1 MMQADNLMAFYQT
14 RVERFQHQFQ
24 HIQKQISTISKLRLA
39 MVAFIFISIYFIK
52 QVFFLYA
59 ILVLLLIGFLLLLY
73 IHQKKKREAE
83 RLNVL
88 IKINEAEAKHKQD
101 VFSDVFTNCDIP
113 LLPHPYR
120 DDLDII
126 GKHSLF
132 HYINRSGTISGA
144 NRVASLLLFGLEDES
159 KLIPQQQF
167 YKAWESD
174 VEARQAFQTEALL
187 SNEKKDDRAAIE
199 RWINQ
204 TEIFKHRSVLSFLRF
219 VLPLLTIASIVGTAL
234 GILPL
239 GIVLLFILINWS
251 ITGFYFKSVSLFHQE
266 ISEKGK
272 LLFRYASLLSII
284 QRKQFEDKKGKALQ
298 EQCKAASI
306 QLKKLSTLLEWFDAR
321 LNLAASFFLNTLFLY
336 DIQFVY
342 AIEKWKQKYKHNLPN
357 WLSAAT
363 ETEAAITF
371 ATLSFNHPQ
380 FVTPTVSDNVTF
392 QLQEVAHPLLANQH
406 VVANSLSFIQSQ
418 ALALV
423 TGANMAGKS
432 TFLRAIGV
440 NFILAKSGANVFAK
454 AFHFP
459 WITLRTGMR
468 TNDSLHDHQSYFYAE
483 LYRLKDIIETLQQGI
498 PQLIL
503 LDEILKGTN
512 SNDKLFGSQAL
523 IKQLINLPALSLIAT
538 HDVALGEMQTHY
550 PNKIQNVHFEPS
562 IVGDELHFD
571 YRLKPGI
578 AEKMNATFLMKKM
591 GIIPSEG

>member
-1 MMQADNLMAFYQT
+1 MAFYQT
-14 RVERFQHQFQ
+14 RVERFQQQLQ

-39 MVAFIFISIYFIK
+39 LVAFIFVSIYFIK
-52 QVFFLYA
+52 QAFFLYA
-59 ILVLLLIGFLLLLY
+59 VLLLLLIGFLLLLY
-73 IHQKKKREAE
+73 LHQKKKREAE
-83 RLNVL
+83 RLSIL
-88 IKINEAEAKHKQD
+88 IKINDAEAKHKQD
-101 VFSDVFTNCDIP
+101 IFSDVFTSCDIP

-120 DDLDII
+120 DDLDVI

-187 SNEKKDDRAAIE
+187 SGEKKEDRAAIE
-199 RWINQ
+199 RWLNQ
-204 TEIFKHRSVLSFLRF
+204 PAIFKQQSVLSFLRF

-239 GIVLLFILINWS
+239 GIVLIFILINWS

-284 QRKQFEDKKGKALQ
+284 QKKHFDDVKGKTLQ
-298 EQCKAASI
+298 EQCSAASI

-321 LNLAASFFLNTLFLY
+321 LNMAASFFLNTLFLY
-336 DIQFVY
+336 DIQLVY
-342 AIEKWKQKYKHNLPN
+342 AIEKWKQKYKNNLPA
-357 WLSAAT
+357 WLAAVT

-380 FVTPTVSDNVTF
+380 FVTPTVSDDLTF
-392 QLQEVAHPLLANQH
+392 QIQEVAHPLLANQH
-406 VVANSLSFIQSQ
+406 VVANSLSFTQMQ

-440 NFILAKSGANVFAK
+440 NFILAKAGANVFAK

-459 WITLRTGMR
+459 WVILHTGMR

-483 LYRLKDIIETLQQGI
+483 LHRLKDIIETLKQGI

-512 SNDKLFGSQAL
+512 SNDKLLGSQAL
-523 IKQLINLPALSLIAT
+523 IKQLITLPALSLIAT
-538 HDVALGEMQTHY
+538 HDVALGEMQNYY

>member
-1 MMQADNLMAFYQT
+1 MQADNLMAFYQT
-14 RVERFQHQFQ
+14 RVERFQQQFQ

-39 MVAFIFISIYFIK
+39 LVAFIFISIYFIK
-52 QVFFLYA
+52 QVLFLYA
-59 ILVLLLIGFLLLLY
+59 ILVLLLIGFLFLLY
-73 IHQKKKREAE
+73 LHQKRKKEAE
-83 RLNVL
+83 RLNIL
-88 IKINEAEAKHKQD
+88 IKINEAEVQHKQD
-101 VFSDVFTNCDIP
+101 VFSDVFTSCDIP

-187 SNEKKDDRAAIE
+187 SGEKKEDRAAIE

-204 TEIFKHRSVLSFLRF
+204 TEIFKQHAVLSFIRF
-219 VLPLLTIASIVGTAL
+219 VLPLLTIASIVGTIL

-284 QRKQFEDKKGKALQ
+284 QRKQFEDKRGKALQ
-298 EQCKAASI
+298 EQCMAANI

-321 LNLAASFFLNTLFLY
+321 LNMAASFFLNTLFLY
-336 DIQFVY
+336 DIQLVY

-357 WLSAAT
+357 WLSAVT

-380 FVTPTVSDNVTF
+380 FVTPTVSSQLTF

-406 VVANSLSFIQSQ
+406 VVANSLSFTQTQ

-432 TFLRAIGV
+432 TFLRATGV

-459 WITLRTGMR
+459 WISLRTGMR

-483 LYRLKDIIETLQQGI
+483 LHRLKDIIETLQQGI

-512 SNDKLFGSQAL
+512 SNDKLLGSQAL

-538 HDVALGEMQTHY
+538 HDVALGEMQNHY
-550 PNKIQNVHFEPS
+550 LDKIQNVHFEPS

>member
-1 MMQADNLMAFYQT
+1 MMQGDNLMAFYQT
-14 RVERFQHQFQ
+14 RVERFQQQFQ

-39 MVAFIFISIYFIK
+39 LVAFIFISIYFIK
-52 QVFFLYA
+52 QVLFLYA

-73 IHQKKKREAE
+73 LHQKKKREAE
-83 RLNVL
+83 RLNIL

-101 VFSDVFTNCDIP
+101 VFSDVFTSCDIP

-144 NRVASLLLFGLEDES
+144 NRVASLLLIGLEDES

-187 SNEKKDDRAAIE
+187 SGEKKEDRAAIE

-204 TEIFKHRSVLSFLRF
+204 TEIFKQHSVLSFLRF
-219 VLPLLTIASIVGTAL
+219 VLPLLTIASLIGTAL

-284 QRKQFEDKKGKALQ
+284 QKKQFEDKRGKALQ
-298 EQCKAASI
+298 EQCSAANL

-321 LNLAASFFLNTLFLY
+321 LNMAASFFLNTLFLY
-336 DIQFVY
+336 DIQLVY
-342 AIEKWKQKYKHNLPN
+342 AIEKWKKKYKHNLPN
-357 WLSAAT
+357 WLSAVT

-380 FVTPTVSDNVTF
+380 FVTPTVSSQLTF

-406 VVANSLSFIQSQ
+406 VVANSLSFTQTQ

-459 WITLRTGMR
+459 WISLRTGMR

-483 LYRLKDIIETLQQGI
+483 LNRLKDIIGTLQQGI

-512 SNDKLFGSQAL
+512 SNDKLLGSQAL

-538 HDVALGEMQTHY
+538 HDVALGEMQNHY
-550 PNKIQNVHFEPS
+550 PDKIQNVHFEPS
-562 IVGDELHFD
+562 IVGDEFHFD